1 MIGFLKTDGVTKMTE
16 YTVKRTL
23 EIKTPKYGSIIRV
36 VSDEDYITTSFVGEN
51 GESYCNQTMMLSEAK
66 ELAKVLCEMTGVYY
80 ED

>member
-1 MIGFLKTDGVTKMTE
+1 MTMTE

-23 EIKTPKYGSIIRV
+23 EIKKPEHGSIIRV
-36 VSDEDYITTSFVGEN
+36 VSDETYITTSFVGSNNED
-51 GESYCNQTMMLSEAK
+51 YCCQTMMLSEAK